1 MAKKLHRPG
10 KFKIKEDGVW
20 HHNPPDDPEFVAP
33 YIVKKASFIG
43 ANKKWHTQFQFKNT
57 RGQVETLELPRSD
70 ARNSKTLRDNLID
83 RGFDWPPVKSQE
95 EADLLKYL
103 SSEPDRQIEWVA
115 KTGWYKE
122 TSFVFQDSVIGPE
135 MANVKFKPMGDNA
148 VAAGTRG
155 DLATWKKLISRV
167 VPCSN
172 SAMLALGTAFGGP
185 FHQLL
190 RIESGGFNLF
200 GPKSKGKTTA
210 AVAAQSVYG
219 ISGRDEVQTWD
230 ITETA
235 LDELRCEHSDMLA
248 YLDDMGRAGGDNKD
262 RIKRIG
268 DAAFRLTTGKPRRRS
283 KSFKV
288 DPSFPS
294 SWLAI
299 LSSSVHSMLD
309 ISLAAGSHAFGGEE
323 VRLIDVPAV
332 ASDKLGIFDECP
344 EGYDNSRAASFALE
358 TMCSKNYGVAG
369 REYVRR
375 IVEDQAAAVE
385 YVEKRIAAFI
395 EASGAAGDSEYRY
408 VQRFALAYAGLR
420 LAAKFGL
427 ITLQKEAAWK
437 AVRNCYARAR
447 RAAPTFPLM
456 LDNAVHALREAL
468 FKKKGILDLSRPGR
482 KITRAKFDTCSG
494 ILTRHTTGELIY
506 AVKFEDLGTLCD
518 SSLPATQI
526 VEELKD
532 RGLIVCVKGGK
543 STIPVT
549 IPGIKAK
556 EFRPRLICICQ
567 RKLDQQ
573 KRRPSNAGVD

>member
-1 MAKKLHRPG
+1 MAKKQHRPG
-10 KFKIKEDGVW
+10 KFKVKEDGVW

-33 YIVKKASFIG
+33 YIVKKASFI
-43 ANKKWHTQFQFKNT
+43 AADKKWHTQFQFKNT
-57 RGQVETLELPRSD
+57 GGQVQTLELPRSD

-83 RGFDWPPVKSQE
+83 RGFDWPQVKSQE
-95 EADLLKYL
+95 EVDLLKYL
-103 SSEPDRQIEWVA
+103 SSEPDHQIEWVA
-115 KTGWYKE
+115 KTGWYKG
-122 TSFVFQDSVIGPE
+122 TTFVFQDGAIGPE
-135 MANVKFKPMGDNA
+135 MANVKFKPMDDNS
-148 VAAGTRG
+148 VSAGTRG
-155 DLATWKKLISRV
+155 DLATWKKIVSQV

-200 GPKSKGKTTA
+200 GKKSKGKTTA

-219 ISGRDEVQTWD
+219 ISGRDEVLTWD

-248 YLDDMGRAGGDNKD
+248 YLDDMGRAGDNDKD
-262 RIKRIG
+262 RIERIG

-283 KSFKV
+283 KGFKV
-288 DPSFPS
+288 DPNFPS

-299 LSSSVHSMLD
+299 LSTSVRSMLK
-309 ISLAAGSHAFGGEE
+309 ISMNAGSHVFGGEE

-332 ASDKLGIFDECP
+332 ASDELGIFDRCP
-344 EGYDNSRAASFALE
+344 EGYDNSRVASFTLE
-358 TMCSKNYGVAG
+358 TMCSQNYGVAG

-385 YVEKRIAAFI
+385 YVKKRITAFI
-395 EASGAAGDSEYRY
+395 EAAGAAGDSEYRY

-420 LAAKFGL
+420 LAAKFGV

-437 AVRNCYARAR
+437 AIRSCYARAR
-447 RAAPTFPLM
+447 RSAPTFPIM

-468 FKKKGILDLSRPGR
+468 SEKKGILNLSRPGH
-482 KITRAKFDTCSG
+482 KTTRAKFDSCSG

-506 AVKFEDLGTLCD
+506 AVKLEDLGTLCR
-518 SSLPATQI
+518 SSLPVGQI
-526 VEELKD
+526 LQELKE
-532 RGLIVCVKGGK
+532 RNLMVLIDGGK

-556 EFRPRLICICQ
+556 EFRPRLICILQ
-567 RKLDQQ
+567 RKLDLQ
-573 KRRPSNAGVD
+573 KKRPSNAGDD